1 MGTWEGENE
10 TLNESKFMRTVI
22 IELDFDQDEVE
33 SVDVYKYLRDLMSDD
48 SLNWCF
54 IEEYDLPEN

>member
-1 MGTWEGENE
+1 
-10 TLNESKFMRTVI
+10 MRTVI
-22 IELDFDQDEVE
+22 IELDFDQDQVE

-48 SLNWCF
+48 SLDWCF